1 LTPASIDEATSLGR
15 AASNTERA
23 FCDASVG
30 REPDMVEAGP
40 LDTSDVDPDNV
51 SSCPTAMGRSPGLAV
66 D

>member
-1 LTPASIDEATSLGR
+1 MPL
-15 AASNTERA
+15 
-23 FCDASVG
+23 G